1 MSAREALARGLAAK
15 RNVTIWEELR
25 PWTRACYRT
34 LALTVERILDAAG
47 YTIIRDDENHKATVE
62 RCAQI
67 ADEIE
72 QPGIP
77 GTSQWLALGNFAGQ
91 IRDEI
96 RSLIKEDGEC

>member
-1 MSAREALARGLAAK
+1 MSARDVIADFLKVRDE
-15 RNVTIWEELR
+15 NVPPDECSDDE
-25 PWTRACYRT
+25 RT
-34 LALTVERILDAAG
+34 ESATAIIEDLTTAG

-96 RSLIKEDGEC
+96 RSLIKEDGE

>member
-1 MSAREALARGLAAK
+1 MSARDVIARALHDQIDLRFGAVPWEDDCARVAIEAL
-15 RNVTIWEELR
+15 T
-25 PWTRACYRT
+25 
-34 LALTVERILDAAG
+34 AAG

-96 RSLIKEDGEC
+96 RSLIKEDGADE